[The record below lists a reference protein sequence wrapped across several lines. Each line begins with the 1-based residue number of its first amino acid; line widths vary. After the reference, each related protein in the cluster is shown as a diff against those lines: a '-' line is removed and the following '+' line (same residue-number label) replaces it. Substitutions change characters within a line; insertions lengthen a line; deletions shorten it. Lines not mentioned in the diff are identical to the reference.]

1 MLSEVEMQA
10 QAPAIFISYVRV
22 STVGQH
28 QSGLGEDAQR
38 MAVASYV
45 RNKGGE
51 VLQEVQETQS
61 GRKGLADRPE
71 LARALALCK
80 KTGAALVIGKL
91 DRLARDV
98 RHFLALIDDSGV
110 DIRFADMP
118 DVCPRTDEG
127 RMMLVNMANYAEF
140 EARRIG
146 TRTRAALAAAK
157 ARGTQLGAA
166 GPANL
171 RPNIEARQAAA
182 EQFAE
187 KLRGQFEGFRRR
199 GLSQRKMVAEL
210 NAVGIKTARG
220 RDWQLAQVQRVLAR
234 LSGFS
239 NR

>member
-1 MLSEVEMQA
+1 M
-10 QAPAIFISYVRV
+10 SYVRV
-22 STVGQH
+22 STTGQH

-38 MAVASYV
+38 VAVANYV
-45 RNKGGE
+45 RSKGGE
-51 VLQEVQETQS
+51 MVQEVQETQS

-110 DIRFADMP
+110 DIRLADVP

-127 RMMLVNMANYAEF
+127 RMMLVNLANFAEF

-146 TRTRAALAAAK
+146 TRTKAALAAAK
-157 ARGTQLGAA
+157 ARGVQLGKT

-182 EQFAE
+182 DQFAE
-187 KLRGQFEGFRRR
+187 KLRRLFEGFRAR
-199 GLSQRKMVAEL
+199 GLSQRAMAAEL
-210 NAVGIKTARG
+210 NGLGIKTPRG
-220 RDWQLAQVQRVLAR
+220 GVWQVAQVQRVIAR
-234 LSGFS
+234 LVGA
-239 NR
+239 